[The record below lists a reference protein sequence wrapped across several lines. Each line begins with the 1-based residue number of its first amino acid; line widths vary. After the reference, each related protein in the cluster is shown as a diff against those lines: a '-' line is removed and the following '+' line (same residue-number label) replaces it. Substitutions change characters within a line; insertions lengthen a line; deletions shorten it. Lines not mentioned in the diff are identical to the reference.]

1 MNVKTVSY
9 RSSNAPRDFAESLRE
24 TGFGVLTDHPL
35 SHDLIQGIFHDWA
48 QFFASEEKFK
58 YTFNPELQSGYFP
71 FRTENAKGAK
81 QKDLKEFFH
90 FYPNTTLPPMT
101 EKRTREVYS
110 QLFTLSSELLQWI
123 EGYLPANIRA
133 QLSEPLTKMIENSEE
148 SLLRPIHYPALTGS
162 EEEGAIRA
170 AAHEDINL
178 ITVLIAATA
187 PGLQVLDSRG
197 NWHDVQCDPGTLVI
211 NSGDMLKMATG
222 GFYGSTT
229 HRVVNPSGPAAHQPR
244 YSMPLFLHAR
254 KNVRL
259 SEKHTAGSYL
269 RERLVEIGLIKN

>member
-1 MNVKTVSY
+1 MNVATVSY
-9 RSSNAPRDFAESLRE
+9 RSKNAAREFAQSLHE
-24 TGFGVLTDHPL
+24 TGFGVLTDHPIP
-35 SHDLIQGIFHDWA
+35 HELIRGIFDDWA

-58 YTFNPELQSGYFP
+58 YTFDPKLQSGYFP
-71 FRTENAKGAK
+71 FRTENAKNSK

-90 FYPNTTLPPMT
+90 YYPRTTLPPGT
-101 EKRTREVYS
+101 DKRTREMY
-110 QLFTLSSELLQWI
+110 QKLLTLSSELLEWI
-123 EGYLPANIRA
+123 ETHLPTEIRKN
-133 QLSEPLTKMIENSEE
+133 LSEPLTRMIEDSEE
-148 SLLRPIHYPALTGS
+148 SLLRPIHYPALTGK

-187 PGLQVLDSRG
+187 PGLQVKDGRG
-197 NWHDVQCDPGTLVI
+197 QWHEVKCDPGTLVI
-211 NSGDMLKMATG
+211 NSGDMLKMATK

-229 HRVVNPSGPAAHQPR
+229 HRVINPAGPESQKPR

-259 SEKHTAGSYL
+259 SENHTAGSYL
-269 RERLVEIGLIKN
+269 DERLREIGLKK